1 MYAKKVQ
8 GLSQAQGQK
17 RAQILTSAF
26 TQTKPTQQKLIVGLL
41 SLLLLAGGAIHAQ
54 HAAAADSLTDN
65 PLQDNSANV
74 SGVVIEVITDPNDSV
89 LASEPVQDYLD
100 DTIAVE
106 QVQTDLWARI
116 KDGYAM
122 PNTTSGYTQR
132 QENWY
137 ASNPDYLK
145 RMLGRSQKYLFHI
158 VEEVQKR
165 NMPTE
170 IALLPMIESAFN
182 PQAYSRSRASG
193 IWQFIPSTGKHFGLQ
208 QNWWVDNRRDVT
220 AATDAA
226 LNYLEKLHGMFGS
239 WDLALAA
246 YNAGEGTVQRA
257 INRNR
262 DAGLPTDYASLSL
275 PEETRN
281 YVPKL
286 QAIKNIITNPQKF
299 GLNVDSIPNRPYFAR
314 VTTPKQIDSKL
325 AAELA
330 EISYEEFSALNPS
343 YNRPV
348 ITSQGEKH
356 QLLLPVWA
364 AERFAQNLANYD
376 KPLSNWQ
383 TYNAKRG
390 ESLDNIAQK
399 FGMDVSQLRQA
410 NGLSSGNRLHADRAM
425 LVALANN
432 GQANAT
438 DANSNLIDE
447 TEMENN
453 NVIKE
458 SAARAEPKREEAKT
472 EREQIEH
479 RIEHIKVAPVIH
491 KVKRG
496 DTLLALAAKY
506 DTDTKT
512 LMKLNHLKNGQLKAG
527 QKIQLTEASV
537 KTVEISSKHSK
548 NKLSKNESAKNES
561 TKSKL
566 SDSKVSKNDKANKE
580 KYSHKKTIASRD
592 DDTKSKKNVASK
604 SDKSKSEKQSDKR
617 SLVSEL
623 ISKKTS
629 SRRTSVRSNVRIR

>member
-1 MYAKKVQ
+1 MHVKKFQ
-8 GLSQAQGQK
+8 GFTQAQSLE
-17 RAQILTSAF
+17 RAKTLAPAHHNQR
-26 TQTKPTQQKLIVGLL
+26 KLALAVCGLF
-41 SLLLLAGGAIHAQ
+41 LLAGSVIYAQ
-54 HAAAADSLTDN
+54 HAVAASESTTDVTSTEISN
-65 PLQDNSANV
+65 DEATNV
-74 SGVVIEVITDPNDSV
+74 SGVVIEVITDPTDST
-89 LASEPVQDYLD
+89 LASEPVQDYLG
-100 DTIAVE
+100 DTGANDSP
-106 QVQTDLWARI
+106 QTDLWTRI
-116 KDGYAM
+116 KDGYAI
-122 PNTTSGYTQR
+122 PNATSSYTTR

-165 NMPTE
+165 DMPSE

-220 AATDAA
+220 AATNAA
-226 LNYLEKLHGMFGS
+226 LDYLQKLHGMFGS

-262 DAGLPTDYASLSL
+262 DAGLPTDYQSLNL
-275 PEETRN
+275 PLETRN

-286 QAIKNIITNPQKF
+286 QAIKNVISDPQKF

-314 VTTPKQIDSKL
+314 VTSPKQIDSKL

-330 EISYEEFSALNPS
+330 EISYDEFAALNPS

-390 ESLDNIAQK
+390 ESMDNIAQK

-410 NGLSSGNRLHADRAM
+410 NGLKSGNKLLADRTM

-432 GQANAT
+432 GQQIST
-438 DANSNLIDE
+438 DTNSYLIDE
-447 TEMENN
+447 ADMQSDHAN
-453 NVIKE
+453 KE
-458 SAARAEPKREEAKT
+458 VVEKIEPKREEAKV
-472 EREQIEH
+472 ERAK
-479 RIEHIKVAPVIH
+479 IEHIKVAPVIH

-496 DTLLALAAKY
+496 DTLMALAAKY
-506 DTDTKT
+506 DTDTKA
-512 LMKLNHLKNGQLKAG
+512 LMKLNHLKSSQLKAG
-527 QKIQLTEASV
+527 QRIQLTEASV
-537 KTVEISSKHSK
+537 KTVEKRSEISHT
-548 NKLSKNESAKNES
+548 KL
-561 TKSKL
+561 
-566 SDSKVSKNDKANKE
+566 SKNDKAGKE
-580 KYSHKKTIASRD
+580 KSSNKKTVAERED
-592 DDTKSKKNVASK
+592 VKSKKNMASRN
-604 SDKSKSEKQSDKR
+604 DKSKNDKR
-617 SLVSEL
+617 SLISEL
-623 ISKKTS
+623 MNKKSS
-629 SRRTSVRSNVRIR
+629 SRRTSVRSNVRVK